1 MNRVRVNLRGWVLML
16 TTEQINDHSKWISIF
31 EPLPHE
37 RLDLIEKYE
46 VTQELLD
53 YAIDPYEKARVE
65 IDPDAGVTL
74 LIFDVYV
81 PTHAVTAPQ
90 TAPIGIMLTAN
101 NIITFTNA
109 KTNFVN
115 GIIANQLQLLKKHE
129 EIGDKLNLV
138 FPVLYRLST
147 DYFGPLR
154 RADQQRQEIQ
164 RNLQRR
170 TGRQA
175 ITQFMEIETGL
186 VYILTS
192 LKGNVSLLEEFKRRF
207 GNHITTKQYN
217 DLDDVIVEA
226 QQGLEMAQMTS
237 DVSARVSNAYSK
249 VLDSDLNQTMK
260 YLTIYS
266 IVLSI
271 PTIVSGFYGEN
282 VKLPLAN
289 GTYSWVFTIFIT
301 IVLMLACVIFLINR
315 HWWK

>member
-1 MNRVRVNLRGWVLML
+1 ML

-115 GIIANQLQLLKKHE
+115 GIIANQLQLLKKHGE
-129 EIGDKLNLV
+129 NDDKLNLV

-164 RNLQRR
+164 QNLQRR

-249 VLDSDLNQTMK
+249 VLDSTSPFIQLFSQFQQLYLAFTAKTSNYPSQTGPIHGF
-260 YLTIYS
+260 LQS
-266 IVLSI
+266 SLLLS
-271 PTIVSGFYGEN
+271 
-282 VKLPLAN
+282 
-289 GTYSWVFTIFIT
+289 
-301 IVLMLACVIFLINR
+301 
-315 HWWK
+315 

>member
-1 MNRVRVNLRGWVLML
+1 ML
-16 TTEQINDHSKWISIF
+16 TTEQINEHSKWISVF

-37 RLDLIEKYE
+37 RLDLIDKYE

-65 IDPDAGVTL
+65 VDPEAGVTL

-81 PTHAVTAPQ
+81 PTHTVTSPQ
-90 TAPIGIMLTAN
+90 TGPIGIMITAN

-109 KTNFVN
+109 ETNFVN
-115 GIIANQLQLLKKHE
+115 GIIANQLMLLKKHGHNE
-129 EIGDKLNLV
+129 DKLNLI

-154 RADQQRQEIQ
+154 RVDIKRQNIQ
-164 RNLQRR
+164 RNLQKR
-170 TGRQA
+170 TGRKA
-175 ITQFMEIETGL
+175 ITEFMEIETGL

-207 GNHITTKQYN
+207 GRRLTTDQNN

-260 YLTIYS
+260 YLTVYS

-289 GTYSWVFTIFIT
+289 GTYSWVLTIAIT
-301 IVLMLACVIFLINR
+301 IALMVACTIFLIHR

>member
-1 MNRVRVNLRGWVLML
+1 ML
-16 TTEQINDHSKWISIF
+16 STEEINAHSKWISVF
-31 EPLPHE
+31 EPLPQE
-37 RLDLIEKYE
+37 REDLIKKYE

-81 PTHAVTAPQ
+81 PTHAVSAPQ
-90 TAPIGIMLTAN
+90 TAPIGIMLTPQ

-115 GIIANQLQLLKKHE
+115 GIIANQLQTLKKRAP
-129 EIGDKLNLV
+129 ITDKLNLV
-138 FPVLYRLST
+138 FPILYRLST
-147 DYFGPLR
+147 NYFGPLR
-154 RADQQRQEIQ
+154 RVDQQRQQIQ
-164 RNLQRR
+164 QNLQQR
-170 TGRQA
+170 TGRKA
-175 ITQFMEIETGL
+175 ITEFMEIETGL

-207 GNHITTKQYN
+207 ADKMSTKQCN
-217 DLDDVIVEA
+217 DLDDIIVEA
-226 QQGLEMAQMTS
+226 QQGLEMAQMTL
-237 DVSARVSNAYSK
+237 DVSERVSNAYSK

-260 YLTIYS
+260 FLTIFS
-266 IVLSI
+266 IILSI

-289 GTYSWVFTIFIT
+289 EPYSWIIT
-301 IVLMLACVIFLINR
+301 ILITILLMVISTVFMINR

>member
-1 MNRVRVNLRGWVLML
+1 ML
-16 TTEQINDHSKWISIF
+16 STEEINAHSKWISVF
-31 EPLPHE
+31 EPLPQE
-37 RLDLIEKYE
+37 REDLIKKYE

-81 PTHAVTAPQ
+81 PTHAVSAPQ
-90 TAPIGIMLTAN
+90 TAPIGIMLTPQ

-115 GIIANQLQLLKKHE
+115 GIIANLLQTLKKRAP
-129 EIGDKLNLV
+129 ITDKLNLV
-138 FPVLYRLST
+138 FPILYRLST
-147 DYFGPLR
+147 NYFGPLR
-154 RADQQRQEIQ
+154 RVDQQRQQIQ
-164 RNLQRR
+164 QNLQQR
-170 TGRQA
+170 TGRKA
-175 ITQFMEIETGL
+175 ITEFMEIETGL

-207 GNHITTKQYN
+207 ADKMSTKQCN

-237 DVSARVSNAYSK
+237 DVSERVSNAYSK

-260 YLTIYS
+260 FLTIYS
-266 IVLSI
+266 IILSI

-289 GTYSWVFTIFIT
+289 EPYSWVTTILITILLMVISTIF
-301 IVLMLACVIFLINR
+301 MINR

>member
-1 MNRVRVNLRGWVLML
+1 ML

-129 EIGDKLNLV
+129 ENGDKLNLV

-271 PTIVSGFYGEN
+271 PTIVSSTDNSG
-282 VKLPLAN
+282 LI
-289 GTYSWVFTIFIT
+289 SIT
-301 IVLMLACVIFLINR
+301 LFAAAFKKTPSPQLGSNIPFVLISIAQLHINCAIGSGV
-315 HWWK
+315 

>member
-1 MNRVRVNLRGWVLML
+1 ML

-65 IDPDAGVTL
+65 IDQDAGVTL

-115 GIIANQLQLLKKHE
+115 GIVANQLQLLKKHGNNE
-129 EIGDKLNLV
+129 DKLNLI

-170 TGRQA
+170 TGRQV

-207 GNHITTKQYN
+207 GDHITTKQYN
-217 DLDDVIVEA
+217 DLDDVIIEA

-301 IVLMLACVIFLINR
+301 LVLMLACVIFLINR

>member
-1 MNRVRVNLRGWVLML
+1 ML

-115 GIIANQLQLLKKHE
+115 GIIANQLQLLKKHGE
-129 EIGDKLNLV
+129 NDDKLNLV

-164 RNLQRR
+164 QNLQRR

-282 VKLPLAN
+282 VKLPLAI

>member
-1 MNRVRVNLRGWVLML
+1 ML

-65 IDPDAGVTL
+65 IDQDAGVTL

-115 GIIANQLQLLKKHE
+115 GIVANQLQLLKKHGNNE
-129 EIGDKLNLV
+129 DKLNLV

-207 GNHITTKQYN
+207 GDHITTKQYN
-217 DLDDVIVEA
+217 DLDDVIIEA

-301 IVLMLACVIFLINR
+301 LVLMLACVIFLINR

>member
-1 MNRVRVNLRGWVLML
+1 ML

-129 EIGDKLNLV
+129 ENGDKLNLV

-164 RNLQRR
+164 QNLQRR

>member
-1 MNRVRVNLRGWVLML
+1 ML
-16 TTEQINDHSKWISIF
+16 SAEKINDHSHWISVF
-31 EPLPHE
+31 EPLPRE
-37 RLDLIEKYE
+37 RVDLIDKYE

-65 IDPDAGVTL
+65 VDPDAGVTL

-90 TAPIGIMLTAN
+90 TAPIGIMLTMN

-115 GIIANQLQLLKKHE
+115 GIIANELKTLHSR
-129 EIGDKLNLV
+129 GPVTDKLNLV

-147 DYFGPLR
+147 SYFGPLR
-154 RADQQRQEIQ
+154 RVDQQRQQIQ
-164 RNLQRR
+164 QNLQKR
-170 TGRQA
+170 TGRKA
-175 ITQFMEIETGL
+175 ITEFMEIETGL

-207 GNHITTKQYN
+207 LKRMSTRQCN

-237 DVSARVSNAYSK
+237 DVSERVSNAYSK
-249 VLDSDLNQTMK
+249 VLDNDLNQTMK

-289 GTYSWVFTIFIT
+289 GNLSWLLTLIIT
-301 IVLMLACVIFLINR
+301 LILMVACVIFLINR
-315 HWWK
+315 RWWK

>member
-1 MNRVRVNLRGWVLML
+1 ML

-129 EIGDKLNLV
+129 ENGDKLNLV